1 MFIVFFG
8 VSDLVRGDK
17 RKDSK
22 VIRSWSGQRLRLRC
36 DVVHRHSI
44 KPLFKWY
51 RKPFTTNT
59 IQDLF
64 APNNTKILIIEKIN
78 TTDFG
83 EYYCEAKTRMVKVKQ
98 KFQVDKLGIE
108 NLVFVFCT
116 IWLVEIGYLH
126 NHPMQF
132 ELVVSDAFIWLIG
145 HFNQFSVSF
154 SKYSSIRRNWDPII
168 KLVNLTSISWL
179 EY

>member
-116 IWLVEIGYLH
+116 I
-126 NHPMQF
+126 
-132 ELVVSDAFIWLIG
+132 
-145 HFNQFSVSF
+145 
-154 SKYSSIRRNWDPII
+154 
-168 KLVNLTSISWL
+168 
-179 EY
+179 